1 MNQPTPPASTRR
13 RWPWWWLA
21 VLGAAA
27 LVDALLLFGGAPGTA
42 AGAKPRPA
50 APAPLPKLVVIA
62 HRGASG
68 YLPEHTLAGY
78 RLAAELGAD
87 YLEPDLAVTSDGVLV
102 CRHENE
108 LSATTDVA
116 SRPEF
121 AALRRRKV
129 LAGRPVTG
137 WFTEDFTLAQ
147 LRTLRARSRRGGAA
161 VGGVDGRIPTLQEV
175 VDLARTESR
184 RLGRRIGIMP
194 EIKNPAYFAAA
205 GLPVEPRLVALL
217 RRDRLTAAASPVPVE
232 VQSFDPD
239 TLRQLHSDL
248 PVRLV
253 QLVGATPPTVA
264 QLAAFSGYAN
274 AVAVDRPALSPDLV
288 TAAHQAGLALYA
300 YTFGPADPVDHY
312 LPAWRTGVDGLF
324 SDLPDL
330 AAAGRN
336 RAAEPVGAMAAAVAG
351 PSDAPAAGA
360 QEQ

>member
-1 MNQPTPPASTRR
+1 V
-13 RWPWWWLA
+13 LA
-21 VLGAAA
+21 AAA

-42 AGAKPRPA
+42 AKARSAPARPA
-50 APAPLPKLVVIA
+50 AVGPLPRLVVIA

-129 LAGRPVTG
+129 VAGHPLTG
-137 WFTEDFTLAQ
+137 WFAEDFTLAQ
-147 LRTLRARSRRGGAA
+147 LRTLHARSRRGGAS

-175 VDLARTESR
+175 VDLARAETK

-217 RRDRLTAAASPVPVE
+217 RRDKLTAAATPVPVE
-232 VQSFDPD
+232 VQSYDAD
-239 TLRQLHSDL
+239 TLRQLHRDL
-248 PVRLV
+248 PVPVRLV
-253 QLVGATPPTVA
+253 QLVGSTPPTVT
-264 QLAAFSGYAN
+264 QLAGFGAYAA
-274 AVAVDRPALSPDLV
+274 AVAVDRPALSAALV
-288 TAAHQAGLALYA
+288 TAAHPAGLALYA
-300 YTFGPADPVDHY
+300 YTFGPADPVEHY

-330 AAAGRN
+330 AAAGRAQ
-336 RAAEPVGAMAAAVAG
+336 AAEPTGALASAVASVPVDPSVGAL
-351 PSDAPAAGA
+351 
-360 QEQ
+360 EQ

>member
-1 MNQPTPPASTRR
+1 
-13 RWPWWWLA
+13 

-42 AGAKPRPA
+42 ARARSAHARPA
-50 APAPLPKLVVIA
+50 DLAPLPRLVVIA

-78 RLAAELGAD
+78 RLAAQLGAD
-87 YLEPDLAVTSDGVLV
+87 YLEPDLAVTKDGVLV
-102 CRHENE
+102 CRHESE

-129 LAGRPVTG
+129 VAGRPVTG
-137 WFTEDFTLAQ
+137 WFAEDFTLAQ
-147 LRTLRARSRRGGAA
+147 LRTLRARSRRGGAS

-175 VDLARTESR
+175 VDLARTETK

-217 RRDRLTAAASPVPVE
+217 RRDKLTAAASPVPVE
-232 VQSFDPD
+232 VQSYDAD
-239 TLRQLHSDL
+239 TLRQLHRDL

-253 QLVGATPPTVA
+253 QLVGSTPPTVA
-264 QLAAFSGYAN
+264 QLAGFGAYAD
-274 AVAVDRPALSPDLV
+274 AVAVDRPALSGTLV
-288 TAAHQAGLALYA
+288 TAVHQAGLAVYV

-330 AAAGRN
+330 AAAGRT
-336 RAAEPVGAMAAAVAG
+336 RAAEPAGALAAAMAEASTD
-351 PSDAPAAGA
+351 PSTGA
-360 QEQ
+360 LEQ